1 MRPHHL
7 LLALLL
13 TALLGS
19 CASMNQT
26 ECLNADWYAIGRIDG
41 EKGASRDEYQ
51 RHSEACAKHAI
62 VPDKTAYQEGYDH
75 GIEDFCT
82 PANGYENGRKG
93 YNYKGACPAD
103 LEGSFLL
110 GYQQGKAMYEAQQRV
125 AEYDNAI
132 QERAQRVSDIRYQI
146 YRYEEILASR
156 DATEQE
162 RQAALLRIRYL
173 QRDTQYLRREIYD
186 LQYGRED
193 AARQLMELERQGV
206 QGW

>member
-1 MRPHHL
+1 MRAHQSLFPL
-7 LLALLL
+7 LLAS
-13 TALLGS
+13 LLGG

-41 EKGASRDEYQ
+41 EKGASRDELLQ
-51 RHSEACAKHAI
+51 RSDACAKHAI

-110 GYQQGKAMYEAQQRV
+110 GYQQGKTMYVAQRRV

-132 QERAQRVSDIRYQI
+132 QERAQQVNNMGYQI

-156 DATEQE
+156 DTTDQE
-162 RQAALLRIRYL
+162 RQEALLRIRYL

-193 AARQLMELERQGV
+193 AARQVMELERQGV